1 MEDKSLTRVVFENCS
16 ALYKKFH
23 FPVCAADGEPLL
35 NGANPVPDSYFTA
48 SSNGAT
54 YDPHLAGLPRT
65 KYWAPMTAEKDAV
78 PPTFYLQ
85 VGQNDDE
92 TV

>member
-1 MEDKSLTRVVFENCS
+1 MTTPISLMYRPIFQSFTCPDLTCL
-16 ALYKKFH
+16 AG
-23 FPVCAADGEPLL
+23 GEPLL

-48 SSNGAT
+48 SSNGDV
-54 YDPHLAGLPRT
+54 YLPHLAGLPHT
-65 KYWAPMTAEKDAV
+65 LYWAPRTAEKDAV

-85 VGQNDDE
+85 VGQNGDE